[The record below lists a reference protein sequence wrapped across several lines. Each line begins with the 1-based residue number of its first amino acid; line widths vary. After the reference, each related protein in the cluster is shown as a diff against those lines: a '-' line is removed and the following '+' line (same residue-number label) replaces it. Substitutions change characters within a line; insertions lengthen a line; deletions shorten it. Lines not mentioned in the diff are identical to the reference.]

1 MEQAE
6 FPFTA
11 STSPSRRLALVK
23 PGWRVER
30 GQTRRHRQ
38 NPPRLWRATLDLR
51 GAPMQST
58 LTSRPSDPHDIFVVE
73 PDVVLATRGDQT
85 TDLAQEILSRSSAPQ
100 AIKGRLEALAEIA
113 SGVAAGAAPPSVD
126 TTFRAADVSDIR
138 KPDPPPSGGRWARRV
153 FMALFA
159 IGSAAAAVAWQ
170 NYGDT
175 AKQVIANFVPPF
187 ALAASPSPQQPASA
201 DQTGA
206 TEVQSAA
213 TEQAAAQP
221 VPRAQTAPADVAALA
236 PEQTPLLQSMARDLA
251 AMGQQIEQLKVS
263 IEQLRNS
270 QQQMARDIVK
280 SPEARNSAA
289 GTTEPAPRPRLSTVA
304 ALPPR
309 AAAAP
314 VRRPRPAS
322 FSPAPLASGPAM
334 PQAAAAPAPSPPE
347 PPSRLMVEPDGE
359 PVVRPPMPLR

>member
-1 MEQAE
+1 M
-6 FPFTA
+6 
-11 STSPSRRLALVK
+11 
-23 PGWRVER
+23 
-30 GQTRRHRQ
+30 QT
-38 NPPRLWRATLDLR
+38 
-51 GAPMQST
+51 T
-58 LTSRPSDPHDIFVVE
+58 LTSRQSDPHDIFVVE
-73 PDVVLATRGDQT
+73 PDVVLAARGDQT
-85 TDLAQEILSRSSAPQ
+85 TDLAQDILSRSSAPQ

-126 TTFRAADVSDIR
+126 TTFRAADVSDIQ
-138 KPDPPPSGGRWARRV
+138 KPNPPPPSGRWAKRV

-175 AKQVIANFVPPF
+175 AKQVIANLVPPF

-213 TEQAAAQP
+213 TDQTAAQP

-236 PEQTPLLQSMARDLA
+236 PGETPLLQSMARDLA
-251 AMGQQIEQLKVS
+251 AMGQQIEQLKAS

-270 QQQMARDIVK
+270 QQQMARDMVK
-280 SPEARNSAA
+280 TPEARNSAA
-289 GTTEPAPRPRLSTVA
+289 GTSEPAPRPRLSAVA

-309 AAAAP
+309 PAALP
-314 VRRPRPAS
+314 VRRPRPA
-322 FSPAPLASGPAM
+322 FSPAPLASGPAL
-334 PQAAAAPAPSPPE
+334 PQAAAAPALSPPE